1 MPDRIRLKQSA
12 SRVFTANTIQARQ
25 IWRMQSAVGLTIKW
39 QTKMLCEYR
48 VSNSVGSL
56 QRGPQAIRQRQRTVD
71 LGIGQAASFD
81 IVPQ

>member
-1 MPDRIRLKQSA
+1 MPDRNQLKQDV
-12 SRVFTANTIQARQ
+12 SRVFTADTMTGAANLENAIRCRIDNKMAN
-25 IWRMQSAVGLTIKW
+25 
-39 QTKMLCEYR
+39 KMLCEYR